1 MSSMLLS
8 GGGDLFI
15 VIDSNFVELVS
26 NLDLDIY
33 LA

>member
-1 MSSMLLS
+1 MMLPA
-8 GGGDLFI
+8 GGDLCT

-33 LA
+33 LV